1 VFGASGKAT
10 MITTRRATAEDKE
23 FLWILK
29 VAAMRQYV
37 EQVYGWDDTIQ
48 YDYFENNFHPE
59 ALDIIQY
66 DGQNIGMYKLEERE
80 ESYYL
85 SQIEITL
92 EFQNKGIG
100 STIIQRIIDAVAVQ
114 GQPLRLQVLKVNPAR
129 RLYERL
135 GFVVIGESR
144 MHVQMEMPNNRMRRP
159 PGSVDDA
166 RC

>member
-1 VFGASGKAT
+1 

-37 EQVYGWDDTIQ
+37 EQVYGWDDTMQ
-48 YDYFENNFHPE
+48 YDYFEKNFHPE
-59 ALDIIQY
+59 ALEIIQY
-66 DGQNIGMYKLEERE
+66 DGQDVGIYKLLERE

-85 SQIEITL
+85 SQIEITP

-114 GQPLRLQVLKVNPAR
+114 GQPLK
-129 RLYERL
+129 
-135 GFVVIGESR
+135 GESCS
-144 MHVQMEMPNNRMRRP
+144 EIIWT
-159 PGSVDDA
+159 PGFFSDRGIQDA
-166 RC
+166 HPDGNDK